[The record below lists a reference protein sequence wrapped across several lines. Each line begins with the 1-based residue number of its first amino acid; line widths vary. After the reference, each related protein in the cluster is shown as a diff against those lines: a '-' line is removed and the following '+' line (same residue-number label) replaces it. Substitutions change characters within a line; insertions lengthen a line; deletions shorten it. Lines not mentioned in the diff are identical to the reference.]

1 MRYFCL
7 YLIVSIHSIPAI
19 QAQGISPSNTYVR
32 TCLNDVECASMNSSS
47 LLFFDE
53 ARGRFYM
60 KLDFNAMK
68 TGVDSVDFW
77 LEDLNDTY
85 LYFRAPMSRDQLPN
99 LSAYGSTTLKI
110 DGQLFINNIWRPLH
124 IDLALYKAESDL
136 MSNSANGNRID
147 AYKANLSFSFLP
159 SQYNI
164 HKKPSR
170 LKNVVFIGIAGGHI
184 NLLTPG
190 QEKELGE
197 AYEQ

>member
-1 MRYFCL
+1 
-7 YLIVSIHSIPAI
+7 
-19 QAQGISPSNTYVR
+19 
-32 TCLNDVECASMNSSS
+32 
-47 LLFFDE
+47 
-53 ARGRFYM
+53 M

-68 TGVDSVDFW
+68 TGIDSVDFW

-85 LYFRAPMSRDQLPN
+85 LYFRAPMSRDKLPN

-110 DGQLFINNIWRPLH
+110 DGQLFINNIWRPLQ

-136 MSNSANGNRID
+136 ISNSANGNRID

-164 HKKPSR
+164 HKKPGR
-170 LKNVVFIGIAGGHI
+170 LRNVIFIGIAGGHI